1 MLLDHQERNGAAWQK
16 LRAHIE
22 QRLEVYR
29 RRNDGPLSE
38 VERAKIRGRIAELKL
53 LLSDVEPSEI
63 QLSGAR
69 NEGE

>member
-1 MLLDHQERNGAAWQK
+1 
-16 LRAHIE
+16 
-22 QRLEVYR
+22 VYR

-38 VERAKIRGRIAELKL
+38 VETAKIRGRIAELKL